1 MLFTTKHASEGKHL
15 GYTTAPG
22 NWLSSYLTVTY
33 VLCCASP
40 GTSRRKSSHGGPSQ
54 TTPST
59 ANSMEVQFKGHLGC
73 HDVASLSHWKSLRQT
88 HQHPTQ
94 PNFPL
99 QILKSQ
105 KLSRKQN
112 SNNQMGWG
120 GEERRKT
127 GLDLGQ
133 WFQARACILLLP
145 F

>member
-22 NWLSSYLTVTY
+22 NWPSSYLTVTD
-33 VLCCASP
+33 VFVCASP

-54 TTPST
+54 TIPGT

-94 PNFPL
+94 PHFPL
-99 QILKSQ
+99 QILKFQ